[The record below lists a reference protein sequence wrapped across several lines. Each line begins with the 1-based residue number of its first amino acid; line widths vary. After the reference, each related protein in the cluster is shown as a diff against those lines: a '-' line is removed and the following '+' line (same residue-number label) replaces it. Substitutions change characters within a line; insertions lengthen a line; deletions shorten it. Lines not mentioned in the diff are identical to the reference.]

1 MKRQD
6 VSGQNTLHTDASG
19 GSATD
24 VNIASVGGT
33 PVTSPLPVSAT
44 GAVSVTQTTS
54 PWITK
59 QQRASTPVLTN
70 VAASASS
77 VTVLAANANRLMA
90 TIDNDSTVNLYAKFG
105 ATASTSSFTVKIPA
119 GAYYEL
125 PGNYTGI
132 VDGIWDSATG
142 NARVTELTA

>member
-6 VSGQNTLHTDASG
+6 VSGQNTLHVDGASG
-19 GSATD
+19 STD

-33 PVTSPLPVSAT
+33 PVTSPLPVTGVVTGTVTTKEVRAAT
-44 GAVSVTQTTS
+44 
-54 PWITK
+54 
-59 QQRASTPVLTN
+59 STLST

-77 VTVLAANANRLMA
+77 VTVLALNAARLAA

-119 GAYYEL
+119 GAYYEV

-132 VDGIWDSATG
+132 IDGIWDSATG